1 MSQKDQEK
9 WDQKYAAGAFESRS
23 YPSQYL
29 KEQLP
34 NITQTLMSVEASTP
48 WRALDIACGAGR
60 NAHYLALNGFTVDAL
75 DISRVGL
82 DRAENNT
89 PAGAAKI
96 CWTQVDLDHG
106 LPNDSKKYDLII
118 MFRYVNASLLAA
130 IGQRLSEHGHLL
142 CEEHLVTNQSVN
154 GPSSERF
161 RVATSELE
169 TALVGYNVIDKF
181 EGIIEDPDGSRAAV
195 ARILVRN
202 G

>member
-96 CWTQVDLDHG
+96 CWTQVDLDDG

-130 IGQRLSEHGHLL
+130 IGERLSENGHLL

-169 TALVGYNVIDKF
+169 TALVAYNVIDKF